1 MAASKTKERDRRTRA
16 KKYPDHRFVELW
28 SKQHE
33 RPFATRILS
42 HSIKR
47 KSETNFEDSRRPAIL
62 WSGNRSFP
70 WTAEHHL
77 GICLAFPFKK
87 WDKMPFPAN
96 VAACRIEP
104 FSTSGAPTCSSAAI
118 RATRC
123 RPSPRSESARSARN
137 QEGRPRA
144 GSVAAACDPRPS
156 STASHSNRRAR

>member
-70 WTAEHHL
+70 GLRNIILEFASR
-77 GICLAFPFKK
+77 FPLRSGTK
-87 WDKMPFPAN
+87 
-96 VAACRIEP
+96 CR
-104 FSTSGAPTCSSAAI
+104 FQRT
-118 RATRC
+118 
-123 RPSPRSESARSARN
+123 
-137 QEGRPRA
+137 
-144 GSVAAACDPRPS
+144 
-156 STASHSNRRAR
+156 